1 MTKRE
6 FLEAT
11 STTQWATIDELV
23 ENLNRAEFWDDEFKS
38 KALDDRKKAYVRTQ
52 MRSMKDETG
61 WRLFANVIT
70 QDDNGQEKHVYKQET
85 LFDIK
90 DYQQTVNYHVA
101 TGKHHI
107 RMAVGYRNHAFR
119 RYDVQIPLPF
129 GFEEASEEGQ
139 D

>member
-1 MTKRE
+1 MTKKE

-23 ENLNRAEFWDDEFKS
+23 ENLNRIGFWDGEFIG
-38 KALDDRKKAYVRTQ
+38 KALDDRKKAYVRSA
-52 MRSMKDETG
+52 MRSMKDENG
-61 WRLFANVIT
+61 WRLFANVTT
-70 QDDNGQEKHVYKQET
+70 QDESGQEKHVYKQET
-85 LFDIK
+85 LFDIS

-101 TGKHHI
+101 TGRHHI

-119 RYDVQIPLPF
+119 RYDVQIPLPL
-129 GFEEASEEGQ
+129 GFEEASEDGQ